1 MGLNSGGQLHEPLDL
16 IYPSEG
22 IVTADYPFML
32 LNDAKRDAYD
42 KVVAWLR
49 TPDVQRRIMT
59 DTARRPSIPG
69 VPLDSRFPT
78 QTLVELPFPSKL
90 DTIDALLTVY
100 LDQIRRPA
108 SAVFVLDN
116 SGSMQGERL
125 DSLKQA
131 LNQLTGTDTSLTG
144 QFSRFRTREEITLL
158 TFSSFVDQPQTFTI
172 DDANPNSPDMQQIR
186 DAVDAMEAGGGTA
199 IYSALAQAYDIVQS
213 EQASDPNR
221 LWSIVLMTDGENNDG
236 ISPDTWR
243 AEYQALPQDVQNVHT
258 YPILFGDSSQ
268 DEMQSIADTTG
279 GRLFDAQS
287 SDLETIFKQIRGYQ

>member
-1 MGLNSGGQLHEPLDL
+1 
-16 IYPSEG
+16 
-22 IVTADYPFML
+22 
-32 LNDAKRDAYD
+32 
-42 KVVAWLR
+42 
-49 TPDVQRRIMT
+49 MT
-59 DTARRPSIPG
+59 DTSRRPSVPG
-69 VPLDSRFPT
+69 IPLDARFPT

-108 SAVFVLDN
+108 SAVFVLDT

-131 LNQLTGTDTSLTG
+131 LDQLTGIDTSLTG
-144 QFSRFRTREEITLL
+144 QFSRFRTREEVTLL
-158 TFSSFVDQPQTFTI
+158 TFNSTVDQPQTFTI
-172 DDANPNSPDMQQIR
+172 DDANPNSASMRQIR
-186 DAVDAMEAGGGTA
+186 DAVDGMEAGGGTA
-199 IYSALAQAYDIVQS
+199 IYSALAQAYDIVQN

-236 ISPDTWR
+236 IGADTWR
-243 AEYQALPQDVQNVHT
+243 AEYSSLPQQVHDVHT
-258 YPILFGDSSQ
+258 YPILFGDSNK
-268 DEMQSIADTTG
+268 DDMQQIADTTG